1 MNYSVFI
8 SYRREGGFDTACL
21 IAEKLRNKGY
31 RVFLDVESM
40 RSGKFNEQLYSV
52 IGNCVDFVLVLPAGA
67 LDRCA
72 NEDDWLRK
80 EIMYAQKTH
89 KNIIPVMLKGFSWP
103 AKMPEGM
110 EELDKYQG
118 VAAGDISYFDSS
130 MDRLISYLKSHRRII
145 SSKAVKYTLA
155 SLVVLCI
162 LGVGYI
168 ISRMASS
175 VPVCQE
181 QVTKMVSQLSK
192 LNVLVDES
200 DAIEKA
206 WKDFY
211 HSYEKASYSNRQALV
226 KEMASTLDFYDSEI
240 SSINM
245 DTAAFELS
253 DRQKKMMRIRGLDP
267 AAVEIFH
274 NSLIPGFFDDAHNAV
289 DILRKYL
296 GSGDVSEISLS
307 TADVNARM
315 FRHSAN
321 SVYYAFLSECA
332 SLPDKIMKP
341 YSELSVEWVNFP
353 VYVGLHLPKQE
364 YDRLQASEMKKA
376 EDLVSELGHMN
387 TKLAFDLE
395 NEQDALDAMT
405 QRAAAEAVR
414 DEINERIDRVID
426 KSGELVSRQK
436 ALQEAADKVDE
447 TAESVMEKCTLS
459 SEDDQYYMWGKII
472 RLGSLLNLTVT
483 SRSEAKARAEKEKA
497 EAEKMGF
504 DTSGWFEAKY
514 RVTPEVVLG
523 KIHESLDL
531 YQGWFPETSVYV
543 PAVKQYFSDLV
554 NRKYKAGGMVVMA
567 TKDNLEHPVLRLGDI
582 VVSRNGTPVN
592 TVDDFSGSRNEAG
605 EDILTFLRLE
615 NGTLVKHTEVNPK
628 NDVSVGLLPLVE

>member
-8 SYRREGGFDTACL
+8 SYRRDGGFDTACL

-31 RVFLDVESM
+31 SVFLDVESM

-52 IGNCVDFVLVLPAGA
+52 IGNCVDFVLVLPEGA

-80 EIMYAQKTH
+80 EIMHAQKTG

-103 AKMPEGM
+103 DKMPEGM
-110 EELDKYQG
+110 EDLDKYQG
-118 VAAGDISYFDSS
+118 VAAGDISYFDAS
-130 MDRLISYLKSHRRII
+130 MDKLISYLKSRRRFIL
-145 SSKAVKYTLA
+145 SKAVKYTFA
-155 SLVVLCI
+155 SLIVLCF
-162 LGVGYI
+162 LVGGYI
-168 ISRMASS
+168 MSRMASS

-181 QVTKMVSQLSK
+181 QVTKMVSQLSR
-192 LNVLVDES
+192 LNILVDES

-206 WKDFY
+206 WEDFY
-211 HSYEKASYSNRQALV
+211 HSYEKASYANRKALV
-226 KEMASTLDFYDSEI
+226 EEMVSTLDFYDSEI
-240 SSINM
+240 SSLEM

-274 NSLIPGFFDDAHNAV
+274 NSLIPSFFDDAHNAV
-289 DILRKYL
+289 EILRKYL

-315 FRHSAN
+315 FRHSVN

-332 SLPDKIMKP
+332 SLPEKIMKP
-341 YSELSVEWVNFP
+341 YSELSVEWVNLP

-376 EDLVSELGHMN
+376 EDLLSELGHMN
-387 TKLAFDLE
+387 TKLAFELE
-395 NEQDALDAMT
+395 NQKDALDVMT
-405 QRAAAEAVR
+405 QKVAVEAARE
-414 DEINERIDRVID
+414 EINQRIDRVID

-436 ALQEAADKVDE
+436 ALQEAADKVDA
-447 TAESVMEKCTLS
+447 TAESVIAKCTLS
-459 SEDDQYYMWGKII
+459 REDDQYYMWGKII
-472 RLGSLLNLTVT
+472 RLGSLLNITLT
-483 SRSEAKARAEKEKA
+483 SRSEARVRAEKEKA

-514 RVTPEVVLG
+514 RVTPEVILG
-523 KIHESLDL
+523 KIHGSLDQ
-531 YQGWFPETSVYV
+531 YQGWFPETAAYV
-543 PAVKQYFSDLV
+543 PAVKQYFSDV
-554 NRKYKAGGMVVMA
+554 ADGKYKTGGMVIMA

-582 VVSRNGTPVN
+582 VVSRNGIPVN
-592 TVDDFSGSRNEAG
+592 TAEEFSGSKNEAG
-605 EDILTFLRLE
+605 EDILTFLRLDS
-615 NGTLVKHTEVNPK
+615 GSLRKHTEGNPK
-628 NDVSVGLLPLVE
+628 NDVLVGLLPLVE